1 MKHRAPILVLLGLG
15 AVVPAVRGED
25 ARTAEPKTPFTGR
38 WALDAAQSDDAE
50 ARMKGAIGERR
61 GRGGFMGV
69 PAGRGGG
76 TGPLGGGGSPVGGGP
91 GGAGVAG
98 FNTPPS
104 REQVETMTLAMDEVL
119 HPADELL
126 ITQAGVSIEV
136 VQDGDRVL
144 RLYADGRKN
153 KGATGVDKKTRWEG
167 DKLVTESKVAASFGT
182 AVKVTE
188 TWAVVDQDPPPT
200 SADGAGAAVE
210 SGGRLAITTRLEGGP
225 FEKAV
230 LIRRLY
236 TRNTLP

>member
-1 MKHRAPILVLLGLG
+1 MKHRALILVLAGLG
-15 AVVPAVRGED
+15 ALAPALRGED
-25 ARTAEPKTPFTGR
+25 AKTGEPKAPFTGR
-38 WALDAAQSDDAE
+38 WALDAAGSDDAE
-50 ARMKGAIGERR
+50 ARMKDAIGERR
-61 GRGGFMGV
+61 GRSGFMGV
-69 PAGRGGG
+69 PAGRSGG

-91 GGAGVAG
+91 GGTGVAG

-126 ITQAGVSIEV
+126 ITQAGVSFEIV
-136 VQDGDRVL
+136 HDGDRVV

-153 KGATGVDKKTRWEG
+153 KGATGIDKKTRWEG

-188 TWAVVDQDPPPT
+188 TWALMDADEPKA
-200 SADGAGAAVE
+200 SAEGAGARAE